1 MIFARWLLNAPNKP
15 EIVDTLI
22 SRMLR
27 FMFVLTLKFLIEKK
41 EALD

>member
-1 MIFARWLLNAPNKP
+1 MIFARWLLNAPNNP
-15 EIVDTLI
+15 EIVDTFL